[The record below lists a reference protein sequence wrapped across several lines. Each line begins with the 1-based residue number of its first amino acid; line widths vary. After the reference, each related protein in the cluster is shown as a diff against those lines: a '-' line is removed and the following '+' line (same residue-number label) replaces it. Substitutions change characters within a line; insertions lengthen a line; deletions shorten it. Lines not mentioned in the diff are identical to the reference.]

1 MGWLGVDEAAST
13 VLEIADRDWF
23 SSSDGRG
30 ASQDPKGE
38 REREREISP
47 PVFHILNPDTTH
59 TWNRQLL
66 PWTRALMPHL
76 SVLSPR
82 EWLDRLERLEMEHP
96 AKKLLGLWRSAYCS
110 SEPVLGEE
118 GKLEDAS
125 LDTREVV
132 SQETVVTEEV
142 KGPFFS
148 IEKAKEV
155 APTMRGVKPVSEEHF
170 GKMWRWVEGNVGGI
184 EKRA

>member
-1 MGWLGVDEAAST
+1 MGWLGVDEAART
-13 VLEIADRDWF
+13 VLEIADRDWV
-23 SSSDGRG
+23 SSSDGKG
-30 ASQDPKGE
+30 AGQDPKGG
-38 REREREISP
+38 RERESNP

-59 TWNRQLL
+59 TWDQHLL

-76 SVLSPR
+76 SVLSAR
-82 EWLDRLERLEMEHP
+82 EWLDRLEILGMEHP

-118 GKLEDAS
+118 GKLENAS
-125 LDTREVV
+125 LDTREAV
-132 SQETVVTEEV
+132 SEEAEVAERV

-170 GKMWRWVEGNVGGI
+170 GKMWRWVEGNVERGG
-184 EKRA
+184 